1 MWAETRDHTDAM
13 KAGKRPTKRPDNDP
27 VGTFIRNINEARD
40 LVAMI
45 QAHLD
50 EHMGVDPDAVHW
62 GHVGDAGRTV
72 VSLKEIAVA
81 CNLIPEE

>member
-1 MWAETRDHTDAM
+1 MSTR
-13 KAGKRPTKRPDNDP
+13 KRTAQQPPANDP
-27 VGTFIRNINEARD
+27 VRAFTGNLAEARD

-50 EHMGVDPDAVHW
+50 DHMGVDPEAVHW

-72 VSLKEIAVA
+72 MALKEIAVA

>member
-1 MWAETRDHTDAM
+1 MSTR
-13 KAGKRPTKRPDNDP
+13 KRTAQKPANDP
-27 VGTFIRNINEARD
+27 LRAFTGNLAEARD

-45 QAHLD
+45 ARHLD
-50 EHMGVDPDAVHW
+50 DHMGVDPEAVHW

-72 VSLKEIAVA
+72 MALREIAVA

>member
-1 MWAETRDHTDAM
+1 MGAGSSNHTTTMTAR
-13 KAGKRPTKRPDNDP
+13 KRTAKSPANDP
-27 VGTFIRNINEARD
+27 VRAFISNLNEARD

-50 EHMGVDPDAVHW
+50 EHMGVDPEAVHW
-62 GHVGDAGRTV
+62 GHVGDAAHTAQLLREV
-72 VSLKEIAVA
+72 AVA